1 MDSAKNPGKQFYHVV
16 FSVKK
21 LGNLDLQLLNLPA
34 VKDIFRQGVNPLE
47 IVFVYFPL
55 VQLGNNLIEDCNKF

>member
-1 MDSAKNPGKQFYHVV
+1 MERAKNPGKQFYHVV

-55 VQLGNNLIEDCNKF
+55 VQLGNNLIEDCNKY